1 MQIESKRQLII
12 VVFLL
17 FLVSP
22 SKILVLFFTWKIVGH
37 VLFVASLAYVIAQ
50 KDENNDQKTE
60 IKHLMAL
67 ECLLRA
73 KSACVCGSVP
83 PWM

>member
-1 MQIESKRQLII
+1 M
-12 VVFLL
+12 
-17 FLVSP
+17 
-22 SKILVLFFTWKIVGH
+22 
-37 VLFVASLAYVIAQ
+37 FVASLAYVSVTYGSSSFTAQ

-73 KSACVCGSVP
+73 KSACVCAPVDVIVHMNSLLCRL
-83 PWM
+83 